1 MEHSELSGNIYV
13 ADRFYRR
20 PAFNPNY
27 DKQLDEFEAWQDR
40 CYKLLKDA
48 TKAANWF
55 ADVVRR
61 DINPMF
67 FAIQGKFLIME
78 GPSMNMSF
86 KTRLLEFTEE
96 EKATRPAALDKAI

>member
-1 MEHSELSGNIYV
+1 MKHSEQSGNVYV
-13 ADRFYRR
+13 ADKFYKRL
-20 PAFNPNY
+20 AFNPNY
-27 DKQLDEFEAWQDR
+27 DNQLLEFEAWQAR

-67 FAIQGKFLIME
+67 FATRGKFLIME
-78 GPSMNMSF
+78 GPFMDMSF
-86 KTRLLEFTEE
+86 RTSLLEFTEE
-96 EKATRPAALDKAI
+96 EKIALPATL